1 MDAPEPSQK
10 HRHLMTR
17 NTFTDRAVT
26 AIKNIPA
33 GRVAT
38 YGQLAALA
46 GNPRAAR
53 QVARLLHACSRL
65 EGLPWHRVVNREGR
79 IVLSSAESRTQQRI
93 LLEREGI
100 EFDGA
105 GAIDLERFLWRP
117 DISG

>member
-1 MDAPEPSQK
+1 MA
-10 HRHLMTR
+10 R

-26 AIKNIPA
+26 AIASIPQ

-38 YGQLAALA
+38 YGQLATLA

-53 QVARLLHACSRL
+53 QVARLLHACSHL
-65 EGLPWHRVVNREGR
+65 EDLPWHRVVNREGR
-79 IVLSSAESRTQQRI
+79 IVLSSAESRTHQRE

-105 GAIDLERFLWRP
+105 DAIDLERFLWRP